1 MKEHISGWQFFL
13 ITVNYSLGTAFFIR
27 PGSMIASTKQ
37 DGWMIPLL
45 ASVFMLAV
53 LWIWLGMAKVY
64 PNLSIVQLAVEVAG
78 KPIGGFIALLYI
90 WYFIQTSSWVT
101 RNLGDFMKTILMPN
115 TPITAFHIMFL
126 AIACYAAIKGVETI
140 ARTSEILTP
149 FVIFVMLTIYVCAL
163 KEWDWGKLE
172 PMFQSSFNK
181 LMKDTGPVIGFPY
194 LETVTIMMLAPHVKS
209 RLKTALLLGMTVT
222 TLLLSGIVLI
232 TVGVLGASRSSH
244 QVYPLYTIVKELQI
258 AEFIENL
265 ESTIVISWTIW
276 IFLKLC
282 IAYYCAVIG
291 ICQLFKLKNRTGA
304 AIPLI
309 FLIAGIA
316 ITLNDNVIGN
326 IAWDKRYIFQYSCF
340 YGIVLPLLLW
350 MLGKFKKRKRKGP
363 AA

>member
-1 MKEHISGWQFFL
+1 
-13 ITVNYSLGTAFFIR
+13 
-27 PGSMIASTKQ
+27 
-37 DGWMIPLL
+37 MIPLL
-45 ASVFMLAV
+45 AGAFTLAAV
-53 LWIWLGMAKVY
+53 WIWMGMSKVY

-78 KPIGGFIALLYI
+78 RPVGGLIALLYI

-115 TPITAFHIMFL
+115 TPITVFHIMFL
-126 AIACYAAIKGVETI
+126 GIACYAAIKGIETI

-149 FVIFVMLTIYVCAL
+149 LVIFVMVTIYLCAM
-163 KEWDWGKLE
+163 KEWDWSKLE
-172 PMFQSSFNK
+172 PMFQTSFAK
-181 LMKDTGPVIGFPY
+181 LVKDSGPVIGFPY
-194 LETVTIMMLAPHVKS
+194 LETVSIMMLAPHVKS
-209 RLKTALLLGMTVT
+209 RLRTSLLLGMTLA
-222 TLLLSGIVLI
+222 TLLLSGIVLV
-232 TVGVLGASRSSH
+232 TVGVLGAPRSGH
-244 QVYPLYTIVKELQI
+244 LLYPLYTIVKELQI

-265 ESTIVISWTIW
+265 ESTIVIGWTVW

-291 ICQLFKLKNRTGA
+291 ICQLFKLKNRAGA

-326 IAWDKRYIFQYSCF
+326 IVWDKRYIFQYSCF
-340 YGIVLPLLLW
+340 YGMVLPLLLW
-350 MLGKFKKRKRKGP
+350 MLGKFKKRRRKGP